1 MKTIFNK
8 QKRSIVGVTVAL
20 LAFAAAITGCQKDFE
35 LDLPLAVS
43 SRNLSLTKEAG
54 STHVLVYSN
63 GEWTAHLTRNV
74 KWASINKQEGY
85 GNNEIVFSY
94 SANYGISRKVGV
106 VFSKG
111 GLRDTVMFT
120 QAGAVTEPSL
130 VFAKPAVTLLKSSSA
145 VKSAISTNLRYSIDD
160 MEATVT
166 YYDEN
171 DMPNDPVKVVTRADA
186 EGEEGGEEGGEETP
200 VAQPVD
206 PWISDVVITRSAV
219 TFAVSENATGF
230 PRRADLNV
238 FIEDADGKVTNST
251 LSITQ
256 GIADPVFRLDESEVT
271 YEGYAQDCVV
281 AATNN
286 NIEPYADK
294 VLYEVVYEGGEPE
307 EPWIAKPAITSDGL
321 TFKLLKNDTEAART
335 AVIKLTYADEL
346 GNEVAAECKV
356 VQKMYPAAVDFA
368 SVRALAPGE
377 IALQQYIEGFIV
389 SDAASANICS
399 SPQTAQ
405 FAFDRSENNKTAY
418 IESTDAKYGFAL
430 KFATSDDAKLLERYS
445 KVRIAINGLTLE
457 KHENPDYYTIKGLT
471 AANILEATTADE
483 FKVPVKTK
491 TIAEL
496 TDDDIFTLVSVSNLE
511 IMCKDGAY
519 TNSTEGYLFKD
530 GHSPCGTSSAPRY
543 DVVPLL
549 CYDMNGDAI
558 RMLTNCGVSWRRT
571 GADLKWN
578 TVVPQGAG
586 TFKGVVVADDI
597 VTVRYGNIGRYQLRA
612 MTAEDIA
619 LNDAPFAQTIVEWNW
634 NNLKTDLDPE
644 IGTGTINKYG
654 ASQAGAADFN
664 NPYHCN
670 GKTDEKNGNKTNQK
684 GLVNLGGL
692 RLDNTWWDFTKNEG
706 KYFDIEFST
715 QGISGSNMTFGIVWG
730 TGDMGGTNIKAPANW
745 NLLYSVDGGESFQPV
760 PNSDPVKC
768 RCIVWWDDTKSGGGA
783 TPNDAAPGFT
793 EHLRKL
799 PAECFGKEKV
809 VLRLQAASTVTNINP
824 KASSSNYKTALACEK
839 GNITSSITA
848 ANQQVRIGTIT
859 VRYN

>member
-85 GNNEIVFSY
+85 GNHEIVFSY

-130 VFAKPAVTLLKSSSA
+130 VFTKPAVTLLKSSSA

-368 SVRALAPGE
+368 SVRALTPGE
-377 IALQQYIEGFIV
+377 IALQQYIEGFVI

-418 IESTDAKYGFAL
+418 IESVDAKYGFAL

-496 TDDDIFTLVSVSNLE
+496 TDDDIFTLVSVSNME
-511 IMCKDGAY
+511 IMCKDGAF
-519 TNSTEGYLFKD
+519 TNTTDGYSLKD
-530 GHSPCGTSSAPRY
+530 NVNTIGTTSPRY

-549 CYDMNGDAI
+549 CYDTEGNTI
-558 RMLTNCGVSWRRT
+558 RMLTNCAVPWRRN
-571 GADLKWN
+571 GVDLAFYSI
-578 TVVPQGAG
+578 VPQGSG

-612 MTAEDIA
+612 MTKEDIA
-619 LNDAPFAQTIVEWNW
+619 LNDAPFSKTIVEWNW
-634 NNLKTDLDPE
+634 NNRKVDLDPE

-654 ASQAGAADFN
+654 ASQAAAADFN
-664 NPYHCN
+664 NVVCS
-670 GKTDEKNGNKTNQK
+670 GKGGGSSEQK
-684 GLVNLGGL
+684 GLVANGGI

-730 TGDMGGTNIKAPANW
+730 TGDMGGTNIKAPSNW
-745 NLLYSVDGGESFQPV
+745 NLLYSVDGGESFQSV

-768 RCIVWWDDTKSGGGA
+768 RCIVWYTT
-783 TPNDAAPGFT
+783 TPMDCAPGFT

-809 VLRLQAASTVTNINP
+809 VLRLQAASTVTNIDP
-824 KASSSNYKTALACEK
+824 KPSSSNYKTALACEK
-839 GNITSSITA
+839 GNITSSTTA
-848 ANQQVRIGTIT
+848 ANQQIRIGTIT